1 MNPLNNS
8 WTTIET
14 AHTASSRNSIKNR
27 TKEIWRQEQKTNNTN
42 VTSKISQTTNGARK
56 KKKEMKQKKNILTRQ
71 AKQSQAVS
79 EFALCYCWCWSCSLL
94 LLFSLSRSHFFF
106 HIHLKNSEKVFE
118 KCVFSLHLLWFLL
131 FGSRSSR
138 SNSVIFVLLGEYIIL
153 SREYAQLFS
162 VLPVDLT
169 KTNVEMWVF

>member
-94 LLFSLSRSHFFF
+94 LLFSLSRS
-106 HIHLKNSEKVFE
+106 EKVFE

-162 VLPVDLT
+162 VLPVKLT